1 MPPTSFASEGVR
13 VVVPG
18 SYEVRESA
26 RARALPGEPGFE
38 QTVARDTILASLQ
51 DSGLE
56 PVQRLDLTPRRT
68 RDLAGRSPAGPSRGT
83 ATVEVDVA
91 ADEDAVILLERDGVY
106 SWRLPTDAGRRTRSI
121 DAGPRTARFEI
132 DLSADGRGRARPRRE
147 REGGRTRGLLGD
159 LVTGAVQAVVFRFAA
174 PLVVGKAMEKMEE
187 HVRPGLVHV
196 ADTDLSSWRR
206 VDRLD
211 ELDLPTDRPVRLL
224 LLVHGTFSSTAGG
237 FGAFSHDE
245 NAMGLLRTAIAAYDA
260 VIGFD
265 HRTLSVDPRENA
277 KDLLERLSAHQ
288 PGDELVIDVITH
300 SRGGLTTR
308 ALVEYELPES
318 SWPGRVD
325 RVVFVGATNG
335 GTHLADPDRWHDLV
349 DLYTN
354 LASVGAGAL
363 AALPG
368 GAPVAAVVAG
378 VVKGI
383 GALVKYLASYAGQD
397 DGVPGLA
404 AMVPDGPFVTDL
416 NKAQPRQPA
425 PGTNWFV
432 IASNFHV
439 ELFDDSHRPP
449 EFPREL
455 VVKLAEGFVDELFEG
470 DNDLVVDTASM
481 SAIGLPV
488 GGFVADARVFETN
501 DRIYHTNY
509 FSQLDVIEAI
519 AGWLPLGMGAGGGPE
534 AAPEEPVEV
543 GAEAPERGGEGAG
556 PAGGASKGGRGI
568 TDVEAAPELPGDRE
582 LPMAP
587 PPPQASAP
595 APSEPAPAPPGVEV
609 PESEGAP
616 TGATIAAEMPA
627 TVLVEEPV
635 EVRIRLSRKEIEAG
649 DGTVHDSATVA
660 VHADRPVS
668 VQVVGKSNAEVV
680 GTDSDILGLPLGG
693 GESSVRFAVRALATG
708 PVVVNAIV
716 RQGWVPLA
724 TLKLQ
729 AQAVSEAALGAP
741 TPPARALIHTGID
754 APELDGLPC
763 LDIIE
768 SAQLDGSVIYK
779 YAVRIEQ
786 DGVPVAFQSLPIV
799 DRARTMAAFLDEV
812 QELVGAGLSEA
823 QLQRSLQ
830 DLGTRLYDLLLPEDM
845 QAYLWKHRD
854 RIGDLIVYADE
865 PYVPWELVHLK
876 PPRGPRQKKPR
887 FLAQGG
893 LVRWRL
899 GSFPPRELRV
909 RKGRARSLIPD
920 YRDPQFV
927 LSEPVHE
934 QHFLEEHFGAR
945 PVRATPSGV
954 RELLRSGRFDLLHFS
969 GHGAADAED
978 ILSARILLQGRK
990 RGRTVEP
997 QYLTATEVS
1006 ENARWTPTGQV
1017 GPVVVLNAC
1026 QTGREGILLTTAG
1039 GFADAFLDA
1048 GAAAFVSCLW
1058 SVHQQPSRTFVEKLY
1073 AELLDGTPM
1082 ALATSRARQ
1091 AAREQG
1097 DATWLA
1103 FVVYARPDAVLT
1115 QV

>member
-18 SYEVRESA
+18 SYDVRESS

-38 QTVARDTILASLQ
+38 QQVAKDAIVASLE
-51 DSGLE
+51 DSGLVT
-56 PVQRLDLTPRRT
+56 VQRLDLSPRHD
-68 RDLAGRSPAGPSRGT
+68 RDLPGAAPGRPSPGMAM
-83 ATVEVDVA
+83 VEVEVGA
-91 ADEDAVILLERDGVY
+91 EEDAVVLLEREGVY
-106 SWRLPTDAGRRTRSI
+106 SWHLPVDAGHRTRSI
-121 DAGPRTARFEI
+121 DLGPRTARFTI
-132 DLSADGRGRARPRRE
+132 DLVEDGPPRGRKRPARRQV
-147 REGGRTRGLLGD
+147 RTRGLLGD
-159 LVTGAVQAVVFRFAA
+159 IVRGAVQAVVFRFAA
-174 PLVVGKAMEKMEE
+174 PLVVGKAIEKMEE
-187 HVRPGLVHV
+187 HVRPGLVHI
-196 ADTDLSSWRR
+196 TGPDLGSWRR
-206 VDRLD
+206 IEGLG
-211 ELDLPTDRPVRLL
+211 ELGLATDRPVRILL
-224 LLVHGTFSSTAGG
+224 FIHGTFSSTAGG
-237 FGAFSHDE
+237 FGAITYDE
-245 NAMGLLRTAIAAYDA
+245 NAMGLLSTAIGAYDA

-277 KDLLERLSAHQ
+277 KDLLTRLSTHRPA
-288 PGDELVIDVITH
+288 DEFVIDIITH

-308 ALVEYELPES
+308 SLVEYELPGS

-325 RVVFVGATNG
+325 RIIFVAATNG
-335 GTHLADPDRWHDLV
+335 GTHLADPDRWHDLI

-363 AALPG
+363 AAIPG

-383 GALVKYLASYAGQD
+383 GALVKYLVSYLGED

-404 AMVPDGPFVTDL
+404 AMMPNGPFVTDL
-416 NKAQPRQPA
+416 NKEQPKQPA
-425 PGTNWFV
+425 PGTSWFV

-439 ELFDDSHRPP
+439 ELLDDSHRPP

-455 VVKLAEGFVDELFEG
+455 VVRLAEGFVDDLFKG

-481 SAIGLPV
+481 SAIGLPT
-488 GGFVADARVFETN
+488 GGFVADAKVFETN

-509 FSQLDVIEAI
+509 FSQLEVIEAI
-519 AGWLPLGMGAGGGPE
+519 AGWLPLGMGAGGEPE
-534 AAPEEPVEV
+534 AMPEPEPQAAPAPEP
-543 GAEAPERGGEGAG
+543 PSR
-556 PAGGASKGGRGI
+556 
-568 TDVEAAPELPGDRE
+568 D

-587 PPPQASAP
+587 PPPGPLVPEA
-595 APSEPAPAPPGVEV
+595 APPPAAPPPV
-609 PESEGAP
+609 AP
-616 TGATIAAEMPA
+616 TQATVAAEMPA
-627 TVLVEEPV
+627 TVVVEEAF
-635 EVRIRLSRKEIEAG
+635 EVCITLSRKDIDAG
-649 DGTVHDSATVA
+649 EGMVHASAKVA
-660 VHADRPVS
+660 VEAERPVS

-693 GESSVRFAVRALATG
+693 GESSVAFTVRALSTG
-708 PVVVNAIV
+708 PVVVHAII

-724 TLKLQ
+724 TLALEAK
-729 AQAVSEAALGAP
+729 AVSRAALGAP
-741 TPPARALIHTGID
+741 APPARAQIHTGID

-768 SAQLDGSVIYK
+768 SAQPDGSVIYK

-786 DGVPVAFQSLPIV
+786 DGKPVAFQSLPIV

-812 QELVGAGLSEA
+812 QQVVGADLSEA
-823 QLQRSLQ
+823 QVLRRLQ
-830 DLGTRLYDLLLPEDM
+830 DIGTRLYDLLLPEDM
-845 QAYLWKHRD
+845 QAYLWQHRNE
-854 RIGDLIVYADE
+854 IGDLIVYADE

-876 PPRGPRQKKPR
+876 PPTGPRPKKPW

-899 GSFPPRELRV
+899 GSFPPKEIRIRD
-909 RKGRARSLIPD
+909 GRARSLIPD
-920 YRDPQFV
+920 YRDPSFV

-934 QHFLEEHFGAR
+934 QRYLAEHFGAS
-945 PVRATPSGV
+945 PVRATPTGV
-954 RELLRSGRFDLLHFS
+954 LQLLRGGQFDLLHFS
-969 GHGAADAED
+969 GHGAADMED
-978 ILSARILLQGRK
+978 ILGARILLQGRR
-990 RGRTVEP
+990 RGRAVEP
-997 QYLTATEVS
+997 QFLSATEVS
-1006 ENARWTPTGQV
+1006 ENARWTRQGDA

-1048 GAAAFVSCLW
+1048 GASAFVSCLW
-1058 SVHQQPSRTFVEKLY
+1058 SVHQQPSRVFVEKLY
-1073 AELLDGTPM
+1073 DELLNRTPM
-1082 ALATSRARQ
+1082 ALATARARQ

-1115 QV
+1115 RS